1 MRGQYAANYS
11 WSAGSLNSID
21 TLGSV
26 IGNGQ
31 NLSVSGE
38 FNLVNFYNK
47 IKYFKRING
56 ENSSSG
62 RFRNS
67 QNRTPVKP
75 SNKKDKLNEKDKQQ
89 DTPRELSILEKVVV
103 RPLLL
108 VRKIQLNYSEN
119 KSTIIP
125 GFMQNTELLG
135 MNKTFSAP
143 NRILLQAFNRT
154 LVKVNGWIKQQQR
167 DGFLQTNFLVVK

>member
-1 MRGQYAANYS
+1 MKIKNHLLEKNISNFGRTKDYRHTMTLSYSLPTRSIPFLDWVQVRGQYAANYS

-56 ENSSSG
+56 ENK
-62 RFRNS
+62 FFW
-67 QNRTPVKP
+67 
-75 SNKKDKLNEKDKQQ
+75 
-89 DTPRELSILEKVVV
+89 
-103 RPLLL
+103 
-108 VRKIQLNYSEN
+108 KI
-119 KSTIIP
+119 
-125 GFMQNTELLG
+125 
-135 MNKTFSAP
+135 
-143 NRILLQAFNRT
+143 
-154 LVKVNGWIKQQQR
+154 
-167 DGFLQTNFLVVK
+167 

>member
-1 MRGQYAANYS
+1 M
-11 WSAGSLNSID
+11 
-21 TLGSV
+21 
-26 IGNGQ
+26 
-31 NLSVSGE
+31 E
-38 FNLVNFYNK
+38 K
-47 IKYFKRING
+47 I
-56 ENSSSG
+56 SSSG

-119 KSTIIP
+119 KS
-125 GFMQNTELLG
+125 NHYSRVYA
-135 MNKTFSAP
+135 KH
-143 NRILLQAFNRT
+143 RITWNE
-154 LVKVNGWIKQQQR
+154 
-167 DGFLQTNFLVVK
+167 